1 MEESSY
7 MEAKSKEE
15 LIAEL
20 LALYGTELKRIAF
33 MYVHDHALTVDILQ
47 EVFIACYNNLDNFRG
62 ESSYKTWLVKIM
74 VNKCK
79 DSLRRWSM
87 RNIIYKPK
95 IDIQKLHHS
104 SPELTYISKV
114 EDIELV
120 EQVMSLPIKLRD
132 VIILFYYQELS
143 VEEISLILSIN
154 INTVKSR
161 LFRARK
167 KLEESMRGGNHE
179 WRIN

>member
-1 MEESSY
+1 MEESFH
-7 MEAKSKEE
+7 MEARSKEE

-33 MYVHDHALTVDILQ
+33 MYVHDHALTEDILQ
-47 EVFIACYNNLDNFRG
+47 EVFIACYNHLDNFRG
-62 ESSYKTWLVKIM
+62 ESSYKTWLVKIT

-95 IDIQKLHHS
+95 IDMQKLHHS

-143 VEEISLILSIN
+143 VEEISSILCIN

-167 KLEESMRGGNHE
+167 KLVESMKGGTHE

>member
-1 MEESSY
+1 MEERTHIES
-7 MEAKSKEE
+7 KNKEE
-15 LIAEL
+15 LIADL

-33 MYVHDHALTVDILQ
+33 MYVHDHALTEDILQ

-62 ESSYKTWLVKIM
+62 ESSYKTWLVKITI
-74 VNKCK
+74 NKCK

-95 IDIQKLHHS
+95 IEIQKLHHS
-104 SPELTYISKV
+104 SSESTYITKV
-114 EDIELV
+114 DDLQLV
-120 EQVMSLPIKLRD
+120 EQVMLLPIKLRD

-143 VEEISLILSIN
+143 VEEVSSILSIN

-167 KLEESMRGGNHE
+167 KLKESMKGGDNE
-179 WRIN
+179 WRID

>member
-1 MEESSY
+1 MEDSSHI
-7 MEAKSKEE
+7 EAKSKEE

-33 MYVHDHALTVDILQ
+33 MYVHDHALTEDILQ
-47 EVFIACYNNLDNFRG
+47 EVFIACYNNLHNFRG

-120 EQVMSLPIKLRD
+120 AQVMSLPIKLRD

-143 VEEISLILSIN
+143 VEEISSILSIN

>member
-1 MEESSY
+1 MEGRAHMES
-7 MEAKSKEE
+7 KNKEE

-20 LALYGTELKRIAF
+20 LVLYGTELKRIAF
-33 MYVHDHALTVDILQ
+33 MYVHDHALTEDILQ

-62 ESSYKTWLVKIM
+62 ESSYKTWLVKIT

-104 SPELTYISKV
+104 SPESTYITKV

-120 EQVMSLPIKLRD
+120 EQVMKLPIKLRD
-132 VIILFYYQELS
+132 VIILFYYQELN
-143 VEEISLILSIN
+143 VEEVSSILNIN

-167 KLEESMRGGNHE
+167 KLEESMKGGDHE

>member
-1 MEESSY
+1 
-7 MEAKSKEE
+7 
-15 LIAEL
+15 
-20 LALYGTELKRIAF
+20 
-33 MYVHDHALTVDILQ
+33 
-47 EVFIACYNNLDNFRG
+47 
-62 ESSYKTWLVKIM
+62 
-74 VNKCK
+74 
-79 DSLRRWSM
+79 M

-104 SPELTYISKV
+104 SPELAYISKV

-143 VEEISLILSIN
+143 VEEISPILGIN

>member
-1 MEESSY
+1 MEDISHI
-7 MEAKSKEE
+7 EAKSKEE

-33 MYVHDHALTVDILQ
+33 MYVHDHALTEDILQ
-47 EVFIACYNNLDNFRG
+47 EVFIACYNNLHNFRG

-120 EQVMSLPIKLRD
+120 AQVMSLPIKLRD

-143 VEEISLILSIN
+143 VEEISSILSIN